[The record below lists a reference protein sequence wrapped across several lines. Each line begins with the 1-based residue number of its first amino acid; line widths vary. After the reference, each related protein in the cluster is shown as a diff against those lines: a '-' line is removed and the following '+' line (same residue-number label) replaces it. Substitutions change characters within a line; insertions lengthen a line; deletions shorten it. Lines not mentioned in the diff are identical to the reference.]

1 MKNSITIISY
11 LHWFYNYKVSKF
23 YNPCIWNWYI
33 FFMISAYK
41 VIRDKINNF
50 KSMTLSTKIER
61 ILNDDFIY
69 SLNFETWVMWASQCY
84 VDRK

>member
-1 MKNSITIISY
+1 
-11 LHWFYNYKVSKF
+11 
-23 YNPCIWNWYI
+23 
-33 FFMISAYK
+33 MISAYK

-69 SLNFETWVMWASQCY
+69 SLNFET
-84 VDRK
+84 